1 MHSYPLYYE
10 QPYQKTHT
18 ATIVDIIDGNLILD
32 ATICYPEGGG
42 QSGDIGT
49 ISGVQLLNTTK
60 DDDHTIHHHVKQQVF
75 HIGQQ
80 VNIELDW
87 QHRFHFMQMHTAQ
100 HVASGL
106 LFTRFGIQTVSV
118 HQGERILTIETDAA
132 SVDQEICF
140 ELEDLVNAVIRG
152 NHPVHYEVHTRTSAQ
167 SLGLRRSIKVEGDG
181 VRLVVV
187 EDVDTVACGGLHVA
201 NTTEIELFHYSGQEK
216 IRGHIRLI
224 FTVGQMARQQIRKA
238 QDAVT
243 ELGVLFSAPLEDLVE
258 VAKASVAQ
266 AAQTKSELRRAQQAI
281 ASLQL
286 SSLVAHAPLVA
297 SIPVVYWNVPQDIDM
312 KDVAQAFP
320 EHEDLLLFAA
330 KMVDGRLLWLVGV
343 QGKASTLFDF
353 NTRKSTLLSAI
364 EGKGGGKAPLF
375 QGSAKAVSA
384 VFFSTCKD
392 LMQ

>member
-1 MHSYPLYYE
+1 
-10 QPYQKTHT
+10 
-18 ATIVDIIDGNLILD
+18 
-32 ATICYPEGGG
+32 
-42 QSGDIGT
+42 
-49 ISGVQLLNTTK
+49 
-60 DDDHTIHHHVKQQVF
+60 
-75 HIGQQ
+75 
-80 VNIELDW
+80 
-87 QHRFHFMQMHTAQ
+87 
-100 HVASGL
+100 
-106 LFTRFGIQTVSV
+106 
-118 HQGERILTIETDAA
+118 
-132 SVDQEICF
+132 
-140 ELEDLVNAVIRG
+140 
-152 NHPVHYEVHTRTSAQ
+152 
-167 SLGLRRSIKVEGDG
+167 
-181 VRLVVV
+181 
-187 EDVDTVACGGLHVA
+187 
-201 NTTEIELFHYSGQEK
+201 
-216 IRGHIRLI
+216 
-224 FTVGQMARQQIRKA
+224 MARQQIRKA

-330 KMVDGRLLWLVGV
+330 KMVDGRLLWLIGV

-375 QGSAKAVSA
+375 QGSAKADSA

>member
-10 QPYQKTHT
+10 QPYQKNHT

-32 ATICYPEGGG
+32 STICYPEGGG

-80 VNIELDW
+80 VHIELDW
-87 QHRFHFMQMHTAQ
+87 QHRYHFMQMHTAQ

-132 SVDQEICF
+132 SVEQEICF
-140 ELEDLVNAVIRG
+140 ELEDLVNAVVRG
-152 NHPVHYEVHTRTSAQ
+152 NHTVHYEVHTQSSAQ

-187 EDVDTVACGGLHVA
+187 DDVDTVACGGLHVA

-224 FTVGQMARQQIRKA
+224 FTVGAIARQEIRKA

-243 ELGVLFSAPLEDLVE
+243 ELGMLFSAPLDDLVE
-258 VAKASVAQ
+258 VAKASIAQ
-266 AAQTKSELRRAQQAI
+266 AAQTKSELRRAQEAI
-281 ASLQL
+281 ASLHL
-286 SSLVAHAPLVA
+286 SSLVAHASLVG
-297 SIPVVYWNVPQDIDM
+297 SVPVVYWNVAEHVDL
-312 KDVAQAFP
+312 KDVAQALV

-330 KMVDGRLLWLVGV
+330 KMVEGRLLWLVGV
-343 QGKASTLFDF
+343 QGKASTLFSF
-353 NTRKSTLLSAI
+353 NASKSTLLAAI

-375 QGSAKAVSA
+375 QGSAQADST